1 MAMIID
7 RRHAGLAGLVL
18 LLVVA
23 AAIPVCLLAASPAMA
38 SSMDQSH
45 GGCGSSEEHPNV
57 CPHQDEMQSPA
68 VLTHDAPTFEDFH
81 ASAAAPLADPPVQTR
96 SAALQAEPVHAALIE
111 HLTPLL
117 I

>member
-18 LLVVA
+18 LLVLA
-23 AAIPVCLLAASPAMA
+23 AAVPVCLLAVSPAMA
-38 SSMDQSH
+38 SSMDPSH
-45 GGCGSSEEHPNV
+45 DGCGASDEHPNV

-68 VLTHDAPTFEDFH
+68 VLTHDAPTFEDFYTG
-81 ASAAAPLADPPVQTR
+81 AAAPLADPQVQTR
-96 SAALQAEPVHAALIE
+96 SAALQVESMYAASIE